1 MLKLN
6 GLLLNIIEKSEY
18 KKDNGLKVPVKA
30 KLQILVE
37 SIRANGNKVNDL
49 HTISIP
55 DEKLD
60 IYKDKVNKQ
69 VSVDVG
75 IISKEYSFYGV

>member
-37 SIRANGNKVNDL
+37 SIRANGSKVNDL
-49 HTISIP
+49 HTISVP
-55 DEKLD
+55 DEKID
-60 IYKDKVNKQ
+60 VFRDKVNKQ